1 MMNRSIYVLFLALGL
16 TSCAQ
21 LNNATKLGSSIAAQ
35 AGLITSTQAASLQRV
50 SETVEKTSQDITPS
64 QEYYLGRS
72 VSATLLSKYPVSS
85 RHIQANRYLNLIGK
99 TLVLSSDKPETYGN
113 YHFAVLDS
121 DQINAFAAPS
131 GFIFVTKGMIRL
143 CKNEDDLAAVLAHE
157 ISHVL
162 HSHALKSIKT
172 SHITSALTI
181 IGSEAVKTYAGNVVP
196 AELLQ
201 AFEGSIDDVTQT
213 LVNSGYGR
221 GLESEADKTAVTLLQ
236 NAGYNAESLLR
247 VLNQLKANTKPNSAD
262 FSATHPDTDDR
273 ISDVTGWLQTGA
285 VNPVSAVRTARF
297 YSVFKQL

>member
-1 MMNRSIYVLFLALGL
+1 MMNRSTYVLFLALGL

-35 AGLITSTQAASLQRV
+35 AGLITSAQAASLQV
-50 SETVEKTSQDITPS
+50 GSDAVAKTSEEIS
-64 QEYYLGRS
+64 EYDLGRS

-113 YHFAVLDS
+113 YHFAILDS

-162 HSHALKSIKT
+162 NSHALKSIKT
-172 SHITSALTI
+172 SRITSALTV
-181 IGSEAVKTYAGNVVP
+181 IGSELVKNYAGVP
-196 AELLQ
+196 SEVLQ
-201 AFEGSIDDVTQT
+201 AFEGNLDDVTQT

-221 GLESEADKTAVTLLQ
+221 GLESEADKIAVTLLQ

-285 VNPVSAVRTARF
+285 VNPVSTVRTERF